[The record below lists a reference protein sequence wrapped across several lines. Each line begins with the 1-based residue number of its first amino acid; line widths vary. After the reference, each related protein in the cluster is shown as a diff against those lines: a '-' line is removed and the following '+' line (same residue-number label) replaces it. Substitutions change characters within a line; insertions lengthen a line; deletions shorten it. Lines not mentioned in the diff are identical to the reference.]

1 MDTSRLG
8 LTSLNLCDK
17 LLERYKV
24 AAVPGI
30 AFGNDKAIRI
40 SYCTTLDILKE
51 ALDRFEEFL
60 QGALKNVDHH
70 KKAFHVKRNA
80 FLLPDFPPTA
90 TLRQGNARHAS
101 QPDCPARKGMIK

>member
-1 MDTSRLG
+1 MTCAASTFTPASAPSRISVLWSRRALSTFVDTSRLG

-51 ALDRFEEFL
+51 ALDRFEEFC
-60 QGALKNVDHH
+60 
-70 KKAFHVKRNA
+70 KAH
-80 FLLPDFPPTA
+80 
-90 TLRQGNARHAS
+90 
-101 QPDCPARKGMIK
+101 